1 MLNLGKLFIVR
12 SSNKNLM
19 KNILI
24 ITFFLSLSLAQ
35 SDKPFSISVL
45 SDISF
50 SSTDSSFNSSG
61 LELVAMSH
69 LRPNVMAM
77 AYLHTPLDGSQST
90 VEEVYLNFMISQ
102 FKLGYFRPDIGI
114 QNKIHKHTLNFISQP
129 NAIAYLFGSH
139 SWASLGFTFK
149 RNFPTPWESKL
160 GVSLLKNGIGEGDNS
175 KGHSHAIS
183 TTSIDSIDG
192 FSSLITIKNQ
202 FKILNNKTLS
212 LGLNHVTGREKEIS
226 GFDIKFT
233 DRTDQFISWFI
244 QSEFFVGKISNL
256 HHGIAYHPDEI
267 LTIGYI
273 MIGRQFNQKYHLGL
287 IVDNWS
293 YKLRRSQGTSISIY
307 GDYAP
312 SGDDLVF
319 RLKLMKDEQITFN
332 GFNGI
337 IEMSWALG
345 SHRPKRY

>member
-12 SSNKNLM
+12 RSNKNLM

-114 QNKIHKHTLNFISQP
+114 QNKIHKHTLKI
-129 NAIAYLFGSH
+129 H
-139 SWASLGFTFK
+139 
-149 RNFPTPWESKL
+149 
-160 GVSLLKNGIGEGDNS
+160 KN
-175 KGHSHAIS
+175 
-183 TTSIDSIDG
+183 T
-192 FSSLITIKNQ
+192 
-202 FKILNNKTLS
+202 
-212 LGLNHVTGREKEIS
+212 
-226 GFDIKFT
+226 
-233 DRTDQFISWFI
+233 
-244 QSEFFVGKISNL
+244 
-256 HHGIAYHPDEI
+256 
-267 LTIGYI
+267 
-273 MIGRQFNQKYHLGL
+273 
-287 IVDNWS
+287 
-293 YKLRRSQGTSISIY
+293 
-307 GDYAP
+307 
-312 SGDDLVF
+312 
-319 RLKLMKDEQITFN
+319 
-332 GFNGI
+332 
-337 IEMSWALG
+337 
-345 SHRPKRY
+345 